1 MRAPGSRAVLCALA
15 AVASLCTGAP
25 GAEARPLGEIRERGA
40 LTACANPNAL
50 PHASNRPEEP
60 GFQIEIARA
69 LAAKMGLKL
78 AIDWIVPRM
87 RASTVD
93 CDILLDTIVSKDIDY
108 RGLRLSVPYQL
119 SGVSLGIAPGQQP
132 VQKFSDIPPDTR
144 IGVMV
149 NSLASVMIGKN
160 GARTVPFAF
169 EDEMVIATAR
179 GEVYA
184 CASSPASIGYYNLR
198 NPQARLTLVHAE
210 DHEPELRWPLAI
222 GMRRADDAL
231 VAAIDAALLQLL
243 DDGTIA
249 GIYAK
254 YGVEHRRPPKPAG

>member
-1 MRAPGSRAVLCALA
+1 MRTPGYRSLLRALA
-15 AVASLCTGAP
+15 AVALLASGAP
-25 GAEARPLGEIRERGA
+25 AAEARPLGEIRERGT
-40 LTACANPNAL
+40 LTVCANPNAL
-50 PHASNRPEEP
+50 PHASNRVDEP

-108 RGLRLSVPYQL
+108 RGMRLSIPYQL
-119 SGVSLGIAPGQQP
+119 SGVSLGIAPGHP
-132 VQKFSDIPPDTR
+132 PIEKFSDIRPETR
-144 IGVMV
+144 IGVMI
-149 NSLASVMIGKN
+149 NSLESVMIGKN

-231 VAAIDAALLQLL
+231 VAAVDAALVQLL
-243 DDGTIA
+243 DDDTIA

-254 YGVEHRRPPKPAG
+254 YGVEHRRPPR